1 MYDFRAQQE
10 DELSFQ
16 RNDILKILQT
26 DEVKLYL
33 IIFYLNKKWKEKNP
47 NEKNPRMKTGTG
59 RNWMDRLDMFLRI
72 GFNEHKFDGTWVWF
86 LETKLNEF

>member
-26 DEVKLYL
+26 DEVKYFLL
-33 IIFYLNKKWKEKNP
+33 
-47 NEKNPRMKTGTG
+47 
-59 RNWMDRLDMFLRI
+59 MF
-72 GFNEHKFDGTWVWF
+72 NDYVK
-86 LETKLNEF
+86 

>member
-33 IIFYLNKKWKEKNP
+33 IIF
-47 NEKNPRMKTGTG
+47 
-59 RNWMDRLDMFLRI
+59 FL
-72 GFNEHKFDGTWVWF
+72 K
-86 LETKLNEF
+86 

>member
-26 DEVKLYL
+26 DEVKYFLL
-33 IIFYLNKKWKEKNP
+33 MIMLNDLRENILK
-47 NEKNPRMKTGTG
+47 R
-59 RNWMDRLDMFLRI
+59 FL
-72 GFNEHKFDGTWVWF
+72 G
-86 LETKLNEF
+86 

>member
-33 IIFYLNKKWKEKNP
+33 IIFYLNKK
-47 NEKNPRMKTGTG
+47 
-59 RNWMDRLDMFLRI
+59 
-72 GFNEHKFDGTWVWF
+72 
-86 LETKLNEF
+86 

>member
-26 DEVKLYL
+26 DEVNNY
-33 IIFYLNKKWKEKNP
+33 IF
-47 NEKNPRMKTGTG
+47 
-59 RNWMDRLDMFLRI
+59 MFLSWRI
-72 GFNEHKFDGTWVWF
+72 QI
-86 LETKLNEF
+86 

>member
-26 DEVKLYL
+26 DEVNNY
-33 IIFYLNKKWKEKNP
+33 IF
-47 NEKNPRMKTGTG
+47 
-59 RNWMDRLDMFLRI
+59 MFLA
-72 GFNEHKFDGTWVWF
+72 
-86 LETKLNEF
+86 

>member
-26 DEVKLYL
+26 DEVT
-33 IIFYLNKKWKEKNP
+33 N
-47 NEKNPRMKTGTG
+47 
-59 RNWMDRLDMFLRI
+59 
-72 GFNEHKFDGTWVWF
+72 
-86 LETKLNEF
+86 